1 MKPIIS
7 HVTIGHI
14 PACEFPLPW
23 QGTYGG
29 KLIQCGFLSLAA
41 ARKAA
46 AACKHWNVRAVKG
59 KCPIAHALGKETSE

>member
-7 HVTIGHI
+7 HVTIGGL
-14 PACEFPLPW
+14 PACEYPLPW
-23 QGTYGG
+23 KTKYGE
-29 KLIQCGFLSLAA
+29 KLIQCGFLSFYA

-46 AACKHWNVRAVKG
+46 AACKHWNIRAVKG